1 MDVVQLLQHSP
12 ERIYE
17 HTSVTVLLRNI
28 TLEILLKILTLEIN
42 NLHDIIGNTIKHPPT
57 TNRQNESAILDLITF
72 LHVAYTYKKYD
83 PSICSNVTIN

>member
-12 ERIYE
+12 ERIDE

-57 TNRQNESAILDLITF
+57 TNRHNESAILDLITF
-72 LHVAYTYKKYD
+72 LHVTYTYK
-83 PSICSNVTIN
+83 NTNHQFVVT